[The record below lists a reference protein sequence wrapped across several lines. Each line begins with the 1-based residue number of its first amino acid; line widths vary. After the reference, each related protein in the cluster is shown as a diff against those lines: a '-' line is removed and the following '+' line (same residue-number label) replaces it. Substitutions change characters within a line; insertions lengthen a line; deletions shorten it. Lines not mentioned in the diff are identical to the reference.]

1 MAVFD
6 TTKQQSQY
14 FGLNPTQGV
23 VDRSGLIDDSS
34 LSTLVGLGGMALD
47 AGISIDKENVM
58 NEANNIANQ
67 LAEDYLDRSPSE
79 QMFLQNQKQQ
89 LEADATSAPDE
100 VRDGIL
106 KQLDDVNTRLTKA
119 KSQGMMDPYEY
130 QRRVVKA
137 SQDLAADNPAYA
149 DEITARVNQTLNR
162 KGVNDV
168 LQADMKLMLAQQ
180 KQREDQYKHMIDTIE
195 PYVVNPYSLSEE
207 QLASKFLEIKE
218 ADVASNTVERL
229 LGNRD
234 LMNSMKESDFFQ
246 VFKDVG
252 PRQFRQSMF
261 NNVTTE
267 VKAILNNPNL
277 KSYQDRVEAGRQ
289 VVENYRGVY
298 TDLISRLP
306 QDKEQIKT
314 FVKHMDAMFTS
325 LEKQIDDDFSLKGIK
340 TYTANKEQI
349 YKNEIQIGTYQKFGT
364 TLEAEQAIQAR
375 VQTINALRGV
385 KALDAATESTLL
397 GLVQDMLQG
406 IGPNQRF
413 KPAELDEIQD
423 PAFVDMVTSSVKQL
437 QDNPQEGD
445 YNFLTSYLK
454 INNER
459 DPNGQAAKK
468 LGDFD
473 KLMKSVGNLNPE
485 AFDKAY
491 NNADLKD
498 ALVESVSQYRQYI
511 SLNLNKVTVGKE
523 VNGII
528 DPVTGLVTS
537 DDPMTNKELNR
548 MNAYI
553 KIRSRM
559 ERKEPKDVV
568 QDIINNE
575 FKDLELFNAN

>member
-1 MAVFD
+1 MALFD
-6 TTKQQSQY
+6 TTKQQSLY
-14 FGLNPTQGV
+14 PGLSPTQGV

-34 LSTLVGLGGMALD
+34 LTTLVGLGSMGLD

-67 LAEDYLDRSPSE
+67 LADDYLDRSPSE
-79 QMFLQNQKQQ
+79 QMFLQTQKQQ
-89 LEADATSAPDE
+89 LESDATSAPDE

-106 KQLDDVNTRLTKA
+106 KQLDDVNARLTKA

-130 QRRVVKA
+130 QRRVIKA

-149 DEITARVNQTLNR
+149 NEISANVNKTLNR
-162 KGVNDV
+162 RGVNDV
-168 LQADMKLMLAQQ
+168 LQSDMKIMLAQQ
-180 KQREDQYKHMIDTIE
+180 KRREDQYNHMIKTIE
-195 PYVVNPYSLSEE
+195 PYVTNPYALSEE
-207 QLASKFLEIKE
+207 QLASKFLEIKQ

-234 LMNSMKESDFFQ
+234 LMNSMKESDMFQ
-246 VFKDVG
+246 VFKEVG
-252 PRQFRQSMF
+252 PRQFRQSVF

-277 KSYQDRVEAGRQ
+277 TTYQDRVDAGRQ
-289 VVENYRGVY
+289 VIENYKEVY
-298 TDLISRLP
+298 TDLIGRLP

-314 FVKHMDAMFTS
+314 FVKHMDAMFNS

-340 TYTANKEQI
+340 EYTANKEQI

-385 KALDAATESTLL
+385 KALDAATETTLL

-423 PAFVDMVTSSVKQL
+423 PAFVEMVSSSVKKL

-459 DPNGQAAKK
+459 DPNGKAAKK
-468 LGDFD
+468 LYDFD
-473 KLMKSVGNLNPE
+473 VLMKSVGNLNPE
-485 AFDKAY
+485 AFNKAY
-491 NNADLKD
+491 NNAELKEE
-498 ALVESVSQYRQYI
+498 LVESVSQYRSYI
-511 SLNLNKVTVGKE
+511 ELELNRVTLGKD

-528 DPVTGLVTS
+528 DPVTGLVSS
-537 DDPMTNKELNR
+537 DDPVTNKELNR

-568 QDIINNE
+568 QEIINKE
-575 FKDLELFNAN
+575 FNNLELFNGN

>member
-1 MAVFD
+1 MALFD
-6 TTKQQSQY
+6 TTKQQSLY
-14 FGLNPTQGV
+14 PGLSPTQGV

-34 LSTLVGLGGMALD
+34 LTTLVGLGSMALD

-67 LAEDYLDRSPSE
+67 LADDYLDRSPSE

-89 LEADATSAPDE
+89 LESDAISAPDE

-106 KQLDDVNTRLTKA
+106 KQLDDVNARLTKA

-130 QRRVVKA
+130 QRRVIKA

-149 DEITARVNQTLNR
+149 NEISANVNKTLNR
-162 KGVNDV
+162 RGVNDV
-168 LQADMKLMLAQQ
+168 LQADMKLVLAQQ
-180 KQREDQYKHMIDTIE
+180 KKREDEYKHIIKTIE
-195 PYVVNPYSLSEE
+195 PYVVNPYALSEE
-207 QLASKFLEIKE
+207 QLITKFLEIKQ

-234 LMNSMKESDFFQ
+234 LMNSMKESDMFQ
-246 VFKDVG
+246 VFKEIG
-252 PRQFRQSMF
+252 PRQFRQSVF

-267 VKAILNNPNL
+267 VKAILNDPNL
-277 KSYQDRVEAGRQ
+277 TTYQDRVDAGRQ
-289 VVENYRGVY
+289 VIENYKEVY
-298 TDLISRLP
+298 TDLIGRLP

-314 FVKHMDAMFTS
+314 FVKHMDAMFNS

-340 TYTANKEQI
+340 EYTANKEQI

-385 KALDAATESTLL
+385 KALDAATEQTLL

-423 PAFVDMVTSSVKQL
+423 PAFVEMVSSSVKKL

-459 DPNGQAAKK
+459 DPNGKAAKK
-468 LGDFD
+468 LNDFD
-473 KLMKSVGNLNPE
+473 ILMKSVGNLNPE
-485 AFDKAY
+485 AFNKAY
-491 NNADLKD
+491 NNAELKEE
-498 ALVESVSQYRQYI
+498 LVESVSQYRSYI
-511 SLNLNKVTVGKE
+511 ELELNRVTLGKD

-528 DPVTGLVTS
+528 DSVTGLVTS
-537 DDPMTNKELNR
+537 DDPATNKELNR

-568 QDIINNE
+568 QEIINKE
-575 FKDLELFNAN
+575 FNNLELFNGN

>member
-1 MAVFD
+1 MALFD
-6 TTKQQSQY
+6 TTKQQSLY
-14 FGLNPTQGV
+14 PGLSPTQGV

-34 LSTLVGLGGMALD
+34 LTTLVGLGSMGLD

-67 LAEDYLDRSPSE
+67 LADDYLDRSPSE
-79 QMFLQNQKQQ
+79 QMFLQTQKQQ
-89 LEADATSAPDE
+89 LESDATSAPDE

-106 KQLDDVNTRLTKA
+106 KQLDDVNARLTKA

-130 QRRVVKA
+130 QRRVIKA

-149 DEITARVNQTLNR
+149 NEISANVNKTLNR
-162 KGVNDV
+162 RGVNDV
-168 LQADMKLMLAQQ
+168 LQSDMKIMLAQQ
-180 KQREDQYKHMIDTIE
+180 KRREDQYNHMIKTIE
-195 PYVVNPYSLSEE
+195 PYVTNPYALSEE
-207 QLASKFLEIKE
+207 QLASKFLEIKQ

-234 LMNSMKESDFFQ
+234 LMNSMKESDMFQ
-246 VFKDVG
+246 IFKEVG
-252 PRQFRQSMF
+252 PQQFRQSTF

-267 VKAILNNPNL
+267 VKAILNDPNL
-277 KSYQDRVEAGRQ
+277 TTYQDRVDAGRQ
-289 VVENYRGVY
+289 VIENYKEVY
-298 TDLISRLP
+298 IDFIGKLP

-314 FVKHMDAMFTS
+314 FVKHMDAMFNS

-340 TYTANKEQI
+340 EYTANKEQI

-385 KALDAATESTLL
+385 KALDAATETTLL

-423 PAFVDMVTSSVKQL
+423 PAFVEMVSSNVKKL

-459 DPNGQAAKK
+459 DPNGKAAKK
-468 LGDFD
+468 LYDFD
-473 KLMKSVGNLNPE
+473 VLMKSVGNLNPE
-485 AFDKAY
+485 AFNKAY
-491 NNADLKD
+491 NNAELKEE
-498 ALVESVSQYRQYI
+498 LVESVSQYRSYI
-511 SLNLNKVTVGKE
+511 ELELNRVTLGKD

-537 DDPMTNKELNR
+537 DDPVTNKELNR

-568 QDIINNE
+568 QEIINKE
-575 FKDLELFNAN
+575 FNNLELFNGN

>member
-1 MAVFD
+1 MALFD
-6 TTKQQSQY
+6 TTKQQSLY
-14 FGLNPTQGV
+14 PGLSPTQGV

-34 LSTLVGLGGMALD
+34 LTTLVGLGSMGLD

-67 LAEDYLDRSPSE
+67 LADDYLDRSPSE
-79 QMFLQNQKQQ
+79 QMFLQTQKQQ
-89 LEADATSAPDE
+89 LESDATSAPDE

-106 KQLDDVNTRLTKA
+106 KQLDDVNARLTKA

-130 QRRVVKA
+130 QRRVIKA

-149 DEITARVNQTLNR
+149 NEISANVNKTLNR
-162 KGVNDV
+162 RGVNDV
-168 LQADMKLMLAQQ
+168 LQSDMKIMLAQQ
-180 KQREDQYKHMIDTIE
+180 KRREDQYNHMIKTIE
-195 PYVVNPYSLSEE
+195 PYVTNPYALSEE
-207 QLASKFLEIKE
+207 QLANKFLEIKQ

-234 LMNSMKESDFFQ
+234 LMNSMKESDMFQ
-246 VFKDVG
+246 IFKEVG
-252 PRQFRQSMF
+252 PQQFRQSTF

-267 VKAILNNPNL
+267 VKAILNDPNL
-277 KSYQDRVEAGRQ
+277 TTYQDRVDAGRQ
-289 VVENYRGVY
+289 VIENYKEVY
-298 TDLISRLP
+298 IDFIGKLP

-314 FVKHMDAMFTS
+314 FVKHMDAMFNS

-340 TYTANKEQI
+340 EYTANKEQI

-385 KALDAATESTLL
+385 KALDAATEQTLL

-423 PAFVDMVTSSVKQL
+423 PAFVEMVSSSVKKL

-459 DPNGQAAKK
+459 DPNGKAAKK
-468 LGDFD
+468 LYDFD
-473 KLMKSVGNLNPE
+473 VLMKSVGNLNPE
-485 AFDKAY
+485 AFNKAY
-491 NNADLKD
+491 NNAELKEE
-498 ALVESVSQYRQYI
+498 LVESVSQYRSYI
-511 SLNLNKVTVGKE
+511 ELELNRVTLGKD

-528 DPVTGLVTS
+528 DPVTGLVSS
-537 DDPMTNKELNR
+537 DDPVTNKELNR

-568 QDIINNE
+568 QEIINKE
-575 FKDLELFNAN
+575 FNNLELFNGN

>member
-1 MAVFD
+1 MALFD
-6 TTKQQSQY
+6 TTKQQSLY
-14 FGLNPTQGV
+14 PGLSPTQGV

-34 LSTLVGLGGMALD
+34 LTTLVGLGSMALD

-67 LAEDYLDRSPSE
+67 LADDYLDRSPSE
-79 QMFLQNQKQQ
+79 QMFLQTQKQQ
-89 LEADATSAPDE
+89 LESDATSAPDE

-106 KQLDDVNTRLTKA
+106 KQLDDVNARLTKA

-130 QRRVVKA
+130 QRRVIKA

-149 DEITARVNQTLNR
+149 NEISANVNKTLNR
-162 KGVNDV
+162 RGVNDV
-168 LQADMKLMLAQQ
+168 LQSDMKIMLAQQ
-180 KQREDQYKHMIDTIE
+180 KRREDQYKHMIETIE
-195 PYVVNPYSLSEE
+195 PYVTNPYALSEE
-207 QLASKFLEIKE
+207 QLASKFLEIKQ

-229 LGNRD
+229 LSNRD
-234 LMNSMKESDFFQ
+234 LMNSMKESDMFQ
-246 VFKDVG
+246 VFKEVG
-252 PRQFRQSMF
+252 PRQFRQSVF

-267 VKAILNNPNL
+267 VKAILNDPNL
-277 KSYQDRVEAGRQ
+277 TTYQDRVDAGRQ
-289 VVENYRGVY
+289 VIENYKEVY
-298 TDLISRLP
+298 TDLIGRLP

-314 FVKHMDAMFTS
+314 FVKHMDAMFNS

-340 TYTANKEQI
+340 EYTANKEQI

-364 TLEAEQAIQAR
+364 TLETEQAIQAR
-375 VQTINALRGV
+375 VQTIKALQGV
-385 KALDAATESTLL
+385 KALDSTTEATLL

-423 PAFVDMVTSSVKQL
+423 PAFVEMVSSSVKKL

-459 DPNGQAAKK
+459 DPNGKAAKK
-468 LGDFD
+468 LYDFD
-473 KLMKSVGNLNPE
+473 VLMKSVGNLNPE
-485 AFDKAY
+485 AFNKAY
-491 NNADLKD
+491 NNAELKEE
-498 ALVESVSQYRQYI
+498 LVESVSQYRSYI
-511 SLNLNKVTVGKE
+511 ELELNRVTLGKD

-528 DPVTGLVTS
+528 DPVTGLVSS
-537 DDPMTNKELNR
+537 DDPVTNKELNR

-568 QDIINNE
+568 QEIINKE
-575 FKDLELFNAN
+575 FNNLELFNGN

>member
-34 LSTLVGLGGMALD
+34 LSTLVGLAGMGLE

-106 KQLDDVNTRLTKA
+106 KQLDDVNSRLTKA

-149 DEITARVNQTLNR
+149 DEISARVNKTLNR

-195 PYVVNPYSLSEE
+195 PYVVNPYALSEE
-207 QLASKFLEIKE
+207 QLASKFLEIKQ

-234 LMNSMKESDFFQ
+234 LMNSMKESDYYQ
-246 VFKDVG
+246 MFKEVG
-252 PRQFRQSMF
+252 PRQFRQSTF

-267 VKAILNNPNL
+267 IKAILSNPQY
-277 KSYQDRVEAGRQ
+277 KTYQERVEAGRA
-289 VVENYRGVY
+289 VVENYRQVY
-298 TDLISRLP
+298 TDLIGRLP
-306 QDKEQIKT
+306 QDKEQVKT
-314 FVKHMDAMFTS
+314 FIKHTDAMFTS

-340 TYTANKEQI
+340 EYTANKEQI

-385 KALDAATESTLL
+385 KALDSDTEATLL

-413 KPAELDEIQD
+413 KPAELDEIND
-423 PAFVDMVTSSVKQL
+423 PAFAEMVSSTVKKL

-454 INNER
+454 VNNDR

-468 LGDFD
+468 LKDFD
-473 KLMKSVGNLNPE
+473 MLMKSVGNLNPDS
-485 AFDKAY
+485 FNQAY
-491 NNADLKD
+491 NNADLKEE
-498 ALVESVSQYRQYI
+498 LVESVKQYRQYI
-511 SLNLNKVTVGKE
+511 SLNLNKVTIGKD

-537 DDPMTNKELNR
+537 DDPATNKELNR
-548 MNAYI
+548 MNTYI
-553 KIRSRM
+553 KIRARM
-559 ERKEPKDVV
+559 ERKEPKDVAKDV
-568 QDIINNE
+568 IDNE
-575 FKDLELFNAN
+575 FTDLELFNAN

>member
-1 MAVFD
+1 MALFD
-6 TTKQQSQY
+6 TTKQQSLY
-14 FGLNPTQGV
+14 PGLSPTQGV

-34 LSTLVGLGGMALD
+34 LTTLVGLGSMGLD

-67 LAEDYLDRSPSE
+67 LADDYLDRSPSE
-79 QMFLQNQKQQ
+79 QMFLQTQKQQ
-89 LEADATSAPDE
+89 LESDATSAPDE

-106 KQLDDVNTRLTKA
+106 KQLDDVNARLTKA

-130 QRRVVKA
+130 QRRVIKA

-149 DEITARVNQTLNR
+149 NEISANVNKTLNR
-162 KGVNDV
+162 RGVNDV
-168 LQADMKLMLAQQ
+168 LQSDMKIMLAQQ
-180 KQREDQYKHMIDTIE
+180 KRREDQYNHMIKTIE
-195 PYVVNPYSLSEE
+195 PYVTNPYALSEE
-207 QLASKFLEIKE
+207 QLANKFLEIKQ

-234 LMNSMKESDFFQ
+234 LMNSMKESDMFQ
-246 VFKDVG
+246 VFKEVG
-252 PRQFRQSMF
+252 PRQFRQSVF

-267 VKAILNNPNL
+267 VKAILNDPNL
-277 KSYQDRVEAGRQ
+277 TTYQDRVDAGRQ
-289 VVENYRGVY
+289 VIENYKEVY
-298 TDLISRLP
+298 IDFIGKLP

-314 FVKHMDAMFTS
+314 FVKHMDAMFNS

-340 TYTANKEQI
+340 EYTANKEQI

-385 KALDAATESTLL
+385 KALDAATEQTLL

-423 PAFVDMVTSSVKQL
+423 PAFVEMVSSSVKKL

-459 DPNGQAAKK
+459 DPNGKAAKK
-468 LGDFD
+468 LYDFD
-473 KLMKSVGNLNPE
+473 VLMKSVGNLNPE
-485 AFDKAY
+485 AFNKAY
-491 NNADLKD
+491 NNAELKEE
-498 ALVESVSQYRQYI
+498 LVESVSQYRSYI
-511 SLNLNKVTVGKE
+511 ELELNRVTLGKD

-537 DDPMTNKELNR
+537 DDPVTNKELNR

-568 QDIINNE
+568 QEIINKE
-575 FKDLELFNAN
+575 FNNLELFNGN

>member
-1 MAVFD
+1 MALFD
-6 TTKQQSQY
+6 TTKQQSLY
-14 FGLNPTQGV
+14 PGLSPTQGV

-34 LSTLVGLGGMALD
+34 LTTLVGLGSMGLD

-67 LAEDYLDRSPSE
+67 LADDYLDRSPSE
-79 QMFLQNQKQQ
+79 QMFLQTQKQQ
-89 LEADATSAPDE
+89 LESDATSAPDE

-106 KQLDDVNTRLTKA
+106 KQLDDVNARLTKA

-130 QRRVVKA
+130 QRRVIKA

-149 DEITARVNQTLNR
+149 NEISANVNKTLNR
-162 KGVNDV
+162 RGVNDV
-168 LQADMKLMLAQQ
+168 LQSDMKIMLAQQ
-180 KQREDQYKHMIDTIE
+180 KRREDQYNHMIKTIE
-195 PYVVNPYSLSEE
+195 PYVTNPYALSEE
-207 QLASKFLEIKE
+207 QLASKFLEIKQ
-218 ADVASNTVERL
+218 ADVASNTIERL

-234 LMNSMKESDFFQ
+234 LMNSMKESDMFQ
-246 VFKDVG
+246 IFKEVG
-252 PRQFRQSMF
+252 PQQFRQSTF

-267 VKAILNNPNL
+267 VKAILNDPNL
-277 KSYQDRVEAGRQ
+277 KTYQDRVDAGRQ
-289 VVENYRGVY
+289 VIENYKEVY
-298 TDLISRLP
+298 IDFISKLP

-314 FVKHMDAMFTS
+314 FVKHMDAMFNS

-340 TYTANKEQI
+340 EYTANKEQI

-385 KALDAATESTLL
+385 KALDAATETTLL

-423 PAFVDMVTSSVKQL
+423 PAFVEMVSSNVKKL

-459 DPNGQAAKK
+459 DPNGKAAKK
-468 LGDFD
+468 LNDFD
-473 KLMKSVGNLNPE
+473 ILMKSVGNLNPE
-485 AFDKAY
+485 AFNKAY
-491 NNADLKD
+491 NNAELKEE
-498 ALVESVSQYRQYI
+498 LVESVSQYRSYI
-511 SLNLNKVTVGKE
+511 ELELNRVTVGKD

-537 DDPMTNKELNR
+537 DDPVTNKELNR

-568 QDIINNE
+568 QDIINKE
-575 FKDLELFNAN
+575 FNNLELFNGN

>member
-1 MAVFD
+1 MALFD
-6 TTKQQSQY
+6 TTKQQSLY
-14 FGLNPTQGV
+14 PGLSPTQGV

-34 LSTLVGLGGMALD
+34 LTTLVGLGSMGLD

-67 LAEDYLDRSPSE
+67 LADDYLDRSPSE
-79 QMFLQNQKQQ
+79 QMFLQTQKQQ
-89 LEADATSAPDE
+89 LESDATSAPDE

-106 KQLDDVNTRLTKA
+106 KQLDDVNARLTKA

-130 QRRVVKA
+130 QRRVIKA

-149 DEITARVNQTLNR
+149 NEISANVNKTLNR
-162 KGVNDV
+162 RGVNDV
-168 LQADMKLMLAQQ
+168 LQSDMKIMLAQQ
-180 KQREDQYKHMIDTIE
+180 KRREDQYNHMIKTIE
-195 PYVVNPYSLSEE
+195 PYVTNPYALSEE
-207 QLASKFLEIKE
+207 QLANKFLEIKQ

-234 LMNSMKESDFFQ
+234 LMNSMKESDMFQ
-246 VFKDVG
+246 IFKEVG
-252 PRQFRQSMF
+252 PQQFRQSTF

-267 VKAILNNPNL
+267 VKAILNDPNL
-277 KSYQDRVEAGRQ
+277 KTYQDRVDAGRQ
-289 VVENYRGVY
+289 VIENYKEVY
-298 TDLISRLP
+298 IDFIGKLP

-314 FVKHMDAMFTS
+314 FVKHMDAMFNS

-340 TYTANKEQI
+340 EYTANKEQI

-385 KALDAATESTLL
+385 KALDAATETTLL

-423 PAFVDMVTSSVKQL
+423 PAFVEMVSSNVKKL

-459 DPNGQAAKK
+459 DPNGKAAKK
-468 LGDFD
+468 LYDFD
-473 KLMKSVGNLNPE
+473 VLMKSVGNLNPE
-485 AFDKAY
+485 AFNKAY
-491 NNADLKD
+491 NNAELKEE
-498 ALVESVSQYRQYI
+498 LVESVSQYRSYI
-511 SLNLNKVTVGKE
+511 ELELNRVTLGKD

-537 DDPMTNKELNR
+537 DDPVTNKELNR

-568 QDIINNE
+568 QEIINKE
-575 FKDLELFNAN
+575 FNNLELFNGN